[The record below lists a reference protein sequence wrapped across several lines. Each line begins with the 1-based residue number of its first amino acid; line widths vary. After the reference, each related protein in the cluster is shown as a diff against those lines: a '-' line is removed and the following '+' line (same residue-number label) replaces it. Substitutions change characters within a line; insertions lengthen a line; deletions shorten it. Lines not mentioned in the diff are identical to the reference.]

1 MSVKLYPHQKKAV
14 DELDKGKVLVGGVG
28 SGKSLTSLVYFYTR
42 VVDGIPGDFG
52 SVKKPKD
59 LYIFTTARK
68 RDDLDWQREA
78 SKLGIFEDQESS
90 SGGIKLTVD
99 SYNNLP
105 KYEDL
110 EGAFI
115 IFDEQRLVGSGSWV
129 KSFLKLAKKNEWIL
143 LSATPG
149 DKWEDYIPLFIA
161 NGFYKNRSEFKR
173 EHIVYS
179 YYGSFPK
186 VERYL
191 NVGRLVKLR
200 NSILVDMPMER
211 HTKRHIVEIPVDYDE
226 ITYERVTKK
235 RWNHIE
241 ERPIQDVSE
250 MFALMRKVTNTHPS
264 RIVKLEELIRKHDR
278 VIVFY
283 NFDYELEMLRS
294 LGDSIGSE
302 VQFAEWNG
310 HKHEKVPTSQRW
322 VYLVQFAAGAEAW
335 NCITTDA
342 MVFYSLT
349 YSYRSFEP
357 AQGRIDRM
365 NTPFTNL
372 YYYIFR
378 SRSTIDQMILKC
390 LRHKK
395 TFNEKEQS
403 KNFKL

>member
-349 YSYRSFEP
+349 YSYRSFEQ